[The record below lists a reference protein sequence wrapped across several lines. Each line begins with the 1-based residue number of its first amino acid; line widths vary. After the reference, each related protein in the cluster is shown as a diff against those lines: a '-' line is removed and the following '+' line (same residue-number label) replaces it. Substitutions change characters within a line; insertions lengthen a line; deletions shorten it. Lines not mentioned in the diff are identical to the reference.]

1 MSIISKNR
9 DQLYG
14 TFMEAG
20 REYMMGKLDMKNI
33 EAALNEW
40 SASSVLLPHERLD
53 AIRRGSEQAIENGEA
68 LASRIQPRQDIA
80 TIDAIYNHE
89 RKSTK
94 ARVHEYKLPKKM
106 RLAKGLSEQQ
116 KMLMLDIKRSS

>member
-9 DQLYG
+9 DQLYN

-33 EAALNEW
+33 EAALTEW
-40 SASSVLLPHERLD
+40 SASTVLSPHERLD
-53 AIRRGSEQAIENGEA
+53 AIRRGAEKAIENGEA
-68 LASRIQPRQDIA
+68 IVSRVQPHQDIS
-80 TIDAIYNHE
+80 TIDAVYNHE

-106 RLAKGLSEQQ
+106 RLSKDLSEHQ
-116 KMLMLDIKRSS
+116 KMLMLDIRRK